1 MKRTMYEKLLSYAK
15 PTLWGGALLGL
26 LFAVG
31 ATAIGDMTP
40 EGKRLR
46 QQNRDAFGLF
56 SGPTAVLRGNL
67 LQCGID
73 NQGNVCTDVF
83 NSPTGGGGFW
93 PAGSVDAY
101 IFNTGLQIAGINDDA
116 AGPWS
121 LDTVAAYFFD
131 ARGTQQHSAPLSDVF
146 DSQNTNDIINW
157 PAEAFVSDTSLYNP
171 VLVGRKTAS
180 QQDSW
185 TQYWDGDPNRIANR
199 KHPMGIQVTQRSL
212 AWNFPSGNESIIY
225 FVYDFEN
232 VTNNAE
238 FQRINEL
245 QFFAGDNALPD
256 AGWQINDFYASFSTD
271 MDVTS
276 NATQNFSTAILSFDM
291 GISYHGGFLD
301 QTFVYPPNL
310 FKPPFFLNS
319 PGIVGVKYLRSPIN
333 PATGTEVGLTLFS
346 NTQNPSSAGAQFIDP
361 LGDEQLWRY
370 LSGNLVPS
378 LGDPPCNVEATTP
391 NDRPVC
397 FVFQQAADTRF
408 YQASG
413 PFSVAAGQA
422 ATIVVAYIVA
432 ATVQTMPDGSPS
444 GILANQSSANANPP
458 GFPSFHPGFASER
471 GCDVNGLNCTVVL
484 NSVQNAPLPL
494 ERGSGWFQYTGL
506 GPMSDLELS
515 SNKLDQFQVETVPES
530 LLGKA
535 LVAQTIFN
543 NKFLLGFA
551 PDPPPFFLA
560 PGDNSVTILWN
571 KSPTEFLGDPFY
583 SVASDS
589 SSALFNP
596 DYRQFDVEGYR
607 VFRGTT
613 PDNIQQIGQFDYA
626 TTTFTDFLCE
636 TVLPN
641 ENVGTTILIPPV
653 TGVPTAVSGYAAGEP
668 CPLGT
673 APLVRDIGPG
683 NSLASGQ
690 TFNMIFN
697 NAGAGG
703 PPGGGVVRLL
713 TGAATAT
720 QLDTA
725 LSSQPV
731 GLQNNGVPFVFV
743 DLAITNN
750 FTYFYSV
757 SAFDIN
763 SQASGPIS
771 LESARSVKQAVPRAF
786 APNLSAA
793 FEAVIGVTGDD
804 GVPLDVTLDNVQP
817 DSVTGV
823 FPGPQPPT
831 NSTEFLLVP
840 DPALV
845 GALLDVGGLTGV
857 IDSVTN
863 EAQNCPV
870 GTNALGSCW
879 TMYMS
884 FTNESTGAVDATVA
898 KGWTPVWD
906 SFGDPDFTVFS
917 MGAGSLPWNDESLE
931 RYGIPAGFGSGVA
944 ASVTGT
950 FGMSINYSDFEGQAN
965 RRGII
970 AGSVAGGSRWFDGD
984 TETLANPT
992 LFIGA
997 GQLAGI
1003 DSVWK
1008 PVHHTPID
1016 ISGATYPSS
1025 GQMQCWG
1032 YVGAQLGRAADVR
1045 VTWGGGGFAEVR
1057 DITHNVPVDFSS
1069 RHGASYGFLT
1079 TDNNGN
1085 GVYDWADFDYV
1096 LGVNYGVTVT
1106 NGFCEYSGMSIP
1118 VVPLTASPVIGPT
1131 STQGV
1136 ATASLAQTGTGFAFQ
1151 LNAERYIME
1160 TSSLPADG
1168 TVWTLRTYTGV
1179 MGSSGPDNAPT
1190 DYNLTGGDSGEGAN
1204 RPPMIPNLSFSLAI
1218 TDAGIV
1224 QAGKPDLSAIH
1235 TVPNPYLANSRF
1247 DLAPTEKQMMFVNMP
1262 ERCTLRIYSLTGVLI
1277 KNINYS
1283 DQSGGGRLVWN
1294 MRNRDNQFI
1303 ASGVYFFVV
1312 VTPEGDE
1319 HVGKF
1324 TVINFAGQ
1332 N

>member
-1 MKRTMYEKLLSYAK
+1 MKRTMYERLSSYAK

-101 IFNTGLQIAGINDDA
+101 IFNTGLQIAGINDA
-116 AGPWS
+116 NAGPWS

-146 DSQNTNDIINW
+146 DSQNVSDLANW
-157 PAEAFVSDTSLYNP
+157 PTDAFVSDTSLYNP
-171 VLVGRKTAS
+171 VLIGRRTAS

-185 TQYWDGDPNRIANR
+185 TRYWDGDPNRIANR
-199 KHPMGIQVTQRSL
+199 KHPMGIAVTQRSL
-212 AWNFPSGNESIIY
+212 AWNFPSGNESVIY
-225 FVYDFEN
+225 FIYDFAN
-232 VTNNAE
+232 VTNDTE
-238 FQRINEL
+238 FQRLNEL

-256 AGWQINDFYASFSTD
+256 AGWQIDDFYASFSTD

-333 PATGTEVGLTLFS
+333 PTTGSEVGLTLFS
-346 NTQNPSSAGAQFIDP
+346 NTQNPSSAGAQFVDP

-370 LSGNLVPS
+370 LSGNLVPA

-413 PFSVAAGQA
+413 PFSVAAGQS

-471 GCDVNGLNCTVVL
+471 GCDASGMNCTVVL
-484 NSVQNAPLPL
+484 NQVQNAVLPL
-494 ERGSGWFQYTGL
+494 ERGSGWYQYTGL

-515 SNKLDQFQVETVPES
+515 ENKLNQFEVEVVPES

-543 NKFLLGFA
+543 NKFLLGFS
-551 PDPPPFFLA
+551 PEPPPFFLA
-560 PGDNSVTILWN
+560 PGDNSVTVLWN
-571 KSPTEFLGDPFY
+571 RSATEVLGDPFFV
-583 SVASDS
+583 VASDS
-589 SSALFNP
+589 TSALFNP
-596 DYRQFDVEGYR
+596 NYRNLDVEGYR

-613 PDNIQQIGQFDYA
+613 PDNIQQVGQFDYSS
-626 TTTFTDFLCE
+626 TVFTDFLCE
-636 TVLPN
+636 TALPN
-641 ENVGTTILIPPV
+641 ENAGVTLPV
-653 TGVPTAVSGYAAGEP
+653 IGAVNGYAAGET
-668 CPLGT
+668 CG
-673 APLVRDIGPG
+673 VVFSRDIGPG

-690 TFNMIFN
+690 TFNLIFN
-697 NAGAGG
+697 NGGSGG

-713 TGAATAT
+713 TGAATYT
-720 QLDTA
+720 QADTA
-725 LSSQPV
+725 LSNEPI
-731 GLQNNGVPFVFV
+731 LLTNNGVPFVFV
-743 DLAITNN
+743 DLAVTNN

-771 LESARSVKQAVPRAF
+771 LESARAVKQAVPRAF

-793 FEAVIGVTGDD
+793 FEAIIGVTGDD

-817 DSVTGV
+817 DPVTGV

-840 DPALV
+840 DPSLV
-845 GALLDVGGLTGV
+845 GALLDVGGLSGV
-857 IDSVTN
+857 IDSVTS
-863 EAQNCPV
+863 EAAVSCPV
-870 GTNALGSCW
+870 GSSALGGCW
-879 TMYMS
+879 TLYMS
-884 FTNESTGAVDATVA
+884 FTNASTGDVSETAAQ
-898 KGWTPVWD
+898 GWTPVWD

-917 MGAGSLPWNDESLE
+917 MGAGSLPWNDESLD

-950 FGMSINYSDFEGQAN
+950 FTQSINYSSFEGQAN
-965 RRGII
+965 RRALF

-984 TETLANPT
+984 TETLSNPT

-1016 ISGATYPSS
+1016 ITGATYPAS

-1032 YVGAQLGRAADVR
+1032 YTISGLGRAADVR
-1045 VTWGGGGFAEVR
+1045 VTWGGGNFSEVR
-1057 DITHNVPVDFSS
+1057 DITHNIDVPFGT
-1069 RHGASYGFLT
+1069 GASATYGFLT

-1085 GVYDWADFDYV
+1085 GFYDWQDFDF
-1096 LGVNYGVTVT
+1096 LSGVAANIPAL
-1106 NGFCEYSGMSIP
+1106 GFCDAAATGA
-1118 VVPLTASPVIGPT
+1118 VVPLTASPVLGPT
-1131 STQGV
+1131 STQGNNV
-1136 ATASLAQTGTGFAFQ
+1136 GSMAATGTGFAFQ
-1151 LNAERYIME
+1151 INVERYIME
-1160 TSSLPADG
+1160 TSSLPSDG
-1168 TVWTLRTYTGV
+1168 TVWTLRTYTGII
-1179 MGSSGPDNAPT
+1179 SSGGTDFAPT
-1190 DYNLTGGDSGEGAN
+1190 DYELTGGDSGGGDQ
-1204 RPPMIPNLSFSLAI
+1204 RPPMLPNLSFSLAI

-1224 QAGKPDLSAIH
+1224 TSGKPDLSAVH

-1262 ERCTLRIYSLTGVLI
+1262 ERATLRIYSLTGVLI
-1277 KNINYS
+1277 RSMNYS
-1283 DQSGGGRLVWN
+1283 DNSGGGRLVWD